1 LLLYI
6 HPIEQL
12 NYYQWRR
19 WELSKVL
26 EINNLSKI
34 YGEGENKV
42 TALDNVSFSI
52 EKGQF
57 VLIVGS
63 SGSGKSTLL
72 NMIGL
77 LDHPTFGKVFIDG
90 TDTSNLT
97 DDKISSFRNKKLG
110 FIFQFSNLLTDLT
123 VLENVLLP
131 RQIAGNIDSAEKN
144 AIELLKAVGLSD
156 QMNKRA
162 NKISGGQAQRAAIA
176 RGLINNPA
184 IVLADEPTG
193 NLDSVTSAKIVDL
206 MKTMA
211 KNLNQTFIIVTHDR
225 QHFGDVDRVITI
237 KDGKAFEGNASSEM
251 EVLVW

>member
-1 LLLYI
+1 M
-6 HPIEQL
+6 
-12 NYYQWRR
+12 
-19 WELSKVL
+19 
-26 EINNLSKI
+26 SKI

-52 EKGQF
+52 EKGEF

-77 LDHPTFGKVFIDG
+77 LDHPTIGKVFIDG
-90 TDTSNLT
+90 TDTTNLT

-131 RQIAGNIDSAEKN
+131 REIAGTINSAEKN
-144 AIELLKAVGLSD
+144 ARELLKAVGLSD

-211 KNLNQTFIIVTHDR
+211 KNLNQTFIVVTHDR

-251 EVLVW
+251 EVLV

>member
-1 LLLYI
+1 M
-6 HPIEQL
+6 
-12 NYYQWRR
+12 
-19 WELSKVL
+19 
-26 EINNLSKI
+26 SKI
-34 YGEGENKV
+34 YGTDENKIK
-42 TALDNVSFSI
+42 ALDNVSFSI
-52 EKGQF
+52 EKGEF

-77 LDHPTFGKVFIDG
+77 LDRPTTGKVFIDG
-90 TDTSNLT
+90 TDTTNLT

-131 RQIAGNIDSAEKN
+131 REIAGTNDSAEKN
-144 AIELLKAVGLSD
+144 AIELLTAVGLAD
-156 QMNKRA
+156 QINKRA

-176 RGLINNPA
+176 RGLINNPS

-193 NLDSVTSAKIVDL
+193 NLDSVTAEIIVQL
-206 MKTMA
+206 MKSMA
-211 KNLNQTFIIVTHDR
+211 KKLNQTFIVVTHDR

-237 KDGKAFEGNASSEM
+237 KDGKAFEGNLPSEM
-251 EVLVW
+251 GVLA